1 MGNKK
6 NQLAKKEADKIFQRL
21 KKKAR
26 PSERLKKYVH
36 NTLLADHH
44 YMFQFKEYRKR
55 FGYCTACGKNFD
67 LETKNMRTVTPDDVT
82 RLYAKHGEEV
92 LCPVCGRTVT
102 KRYAGYP
109 HKKVYAMAGE
119 CRAEKNGALVIYTYT
134 FSYDYNSS
142 FRAKQEWWLEQ
153 IFYFDIHKYFQLLYG
168 YEVRTYTGDKYSNTL
183 NFTDAHSVIDIFGYS
198 KCFEEGFHLIGF
210 KEALDKSNLKYSCA
224 DRLLKLNTPFQLVSY
239 LKFYCSYPVITE
251 RLVKEGHADILMS
264 YINGAAS
271 GLFKFNKQT
280 VPEFFGLD
288 KEYYNFLRGGSVQPV
303 NSFNLCTLQFMK
315 RNGIPASEEYF
326 DFVSVALNYKKELD
340 LMLKFRSFRKCVSY
354 AKKQSLLCGCAY
366 SYTVNVTHNF
376 FMTYSDYISE
386 GKKLNYDFTSESV
399 VFPQNVS
406 IAHQEQIEFERQQE
420 LEEEKRKYKNFE
432 KRLKRLKKK
441 YTFSDGKFLI
451 RPAENSDE
459 LLIEGNELH
468 HCVYSCYK
476 DRYME
481 GDTDILFIRNCQEP
495 DKPFYTLEYKNGN
508 IVQCRT
514 YHNKERTPEV
524 ANFLDKWKSF
534 LKSNKTNTKKREVA

>member
-6 NQLAKKEADKIFQRL
+6 NQLTNKEADKIFQRL
-21 KKKAR
+21 KKEAR

-44 YMFQFKEYRKR
+44 YMFQYKAGGNR
-55 FGYCTACGKNFD
+55 FGYCSACGKNFD
-67 LETKNMRTVTPDDVT
+67 LEIKNKRTVTSDDET
-82 RLYAKHGEEV
+82 RLYAKHGEKV
-92 LCPVCGRTVT
+92 CCPVCGRTVT

-109 HKKVYAMAGE
+109 HKKIYAMAGE
-119 CRAEKNGALVIYTYT
+119 CRAEKNGALVIYTYA
-134 FSYDYNSS
+134 FSYDYHND
-142 FRAKQEWWLEQ
+142 FRAKQEWCLEQ
-153 IFYFDIHKYFQLLYG
+153 ICYFDIRKYFQLLYG
-168 YEVRTYTGDKYSNTL
+168 YGVRAYTGDKYSTNL
-183 NFTDAHSVIDIFGYS
+183 NFTAEQSVIDIFNYS
-198 KCFEEGFHLIGF
+198 HCFKKGFHLIGF

-224 DRLLKLNTPFQLVSY
+224 DRLLKLNAPFQLVSY

-251 RLVKEGHADILMS
+251 RLVKEGHAGILMS
-264 YINGAAS
+264 YINGGVS

-288 KEYYNFLRGGSVQPV
+288 KEYYNFLCGLSVQPV
-303 NSFNLCTLQFMK
+303 NSNQLCALQYMK

-326 DFVSVALNYKKELD
+326 DFVSAALNYKKELE
-340 LMLKFRSFRKCVSY
+340 LMLRFRSFKKCVSY

-366 SYTVNVTHNF
+366 SYATNITHNF
-376 FMTYSDYISE
+376 FITYSDYISE
-386 GKKLNYDFTSESV
+386 GKKLNYDFTSESM
-399 VFPQNVS
+399 VFPQNVN

-441 YTFSDGKFLI
+441 YTFSDGKLLI

-459 LLIEGNELH
+459 LLAEGNELH

-476 DRYME
+476 DRYLK
-481 GDTDILFIRNCQEP
+481 GDTDILFIRKCQEP
-495 DKPFYTLEYKNGN
+495 DKPFYTLEYRNGH

-514 YHNKERTPEV
+514 YHNEERTPEV
-524 ANFLDKWKSF
+524 SAFLADWQSF
-534 LKSNKTNTKKREVA
+534 LKTNKVNTKKREVA